1 MNRKCRVPAIGLVLI
16 ITLGGCRLTEVWQQ
30 TRAADEAG
38 QIQGQVVLAGGQSGP
53 VEVVLFEQ
61 VSANR
66 VVQRQQVQI
75 DEDGNFRF
83 HVLPGRY
90 YVGAFVDVNR
100 DEAHQ
105 ASEEA
110 VMFGKPSALI
120 IERHMQKRLRLT
132 IRGLLPENPAVSAQ
146 VMRESNRSLQNIG
159 RIVSLQDPV
168 FDPRNGSRGLWQP
181 LDYLKNIGAGLFL
194 LEAHDPARIPV
205 LFIHGA
211 NGSPSDW
218 LPVLRQLDRQR
229 FAPWIL
235 GYPSGLRLDVVSDYV
250 ELAVA
255 KLVERYQPGRLF
267 VVAHSMGGLVARSFI
282 FKWRKRHPS
291 LSSRIRFLMTINTPL
306 GGMPEAGSGVA
317 YSPLVV
323 PSWRDVATGS
333 AFLQKLDATPWPAS
347 LPWTLIFSYQQGKG
361 SDGVV
366 ALESQLPLARQSE
379 ASRIIGFR
387 ATHAGI
393 LSDTAFLAYLKQH
406 LDRMAGA
413 DPVSGLPAPA
423 SRHQVAGDSGWNVGP
438 VR

>member
-1 MNRKCRVPAIGLVLI
+1 MNRKSLLPAVGLLLMS
-16 ITLGGCRLTEVWQQ
+16 TLAGCRLTEVWQQ
-30 TRAADEAG
+30 TRAADDAG
-38 QIQGQVVLAGGQSGP
+38 LIQGQVVLAGKQSGP

-100 DEAHQ
+100 DEQHQ

-110 VMFGKPSALI
+110 VLFGKPSALVI
-120 IERHMQKRLRLT
+120 DRDMQKRVQLT
-132 IRGLLPENPAVSAQ
+132 IRGLLPENPAVSAE
-146 VMRESNRSLQNIG
+146 VLRESNRSLQNIG

-168 FDPRNGSRGLWQP
+168 FDPGLGPMGLWQP
-181 LDYLKNIGAGLFL
+181 LDYLKNIGAGLYL
-194 LEAHDPARIPV
+194 LEAHDPDRIPV

-218 LPVLRQLDRQR
+218 LPVLQQLDRKR

-250 ELAVA
+250 EMAVA
-255 KLVERYQPGRLF
+255 KLVERYQPTRLF

-291 LSSRIRFLMTINTPL
+291 LANRIRFLMTINTPL

-323 PSWRDVATGS
+323 PSWRDVAAGS
-333 AFLQKLDATPWPAS
+333 AFLQKLDATPWPAG
-347 LPWTLIFSYQQGKG
+347 LPWTLVFSYQQGKG

-366 ALESQLPLARQSE
+366 ALESQLPLARQFE

-393 LSDTAFLAYLKQH
+393 LRDAAYLADLRQRLAH
-406 LDRMAGA
+406 VAGA
-413 DPVSGLPAPA
+413 DPASDLPASA
-423 SRHQVAGDSGWNVGP
+423 SRH
-438 VR
+438 